1 MRNEF
6 DLKFNDMK
14 AKLDTWLNQLDSWK
28 TISNTFDS
36 AYGLLS
42 RLAIEKE
49 NLMSSMFN
57 GSLRFMKSQTA
68 ADYQNGRLMFG
79 SFDSINFNNSFQID
93 LTYLVNESGLNEN
106 KNWAI
111 T

>member
-1 MRNEF
+1 M
-6 DLKFNDMK
+6 
-14 AKLDTWLNQLDSWK
+14 SC
-28 TISNTFDS
+28 S
-36 AYGLLS
+36 AYSWAL
-42 RLAIEKE
+42 
-49 NLMSSMFN
+49 
-57 GSLRFMKSQTA
+57 Q
-68 ADYQNGRLMFG
+68 DYQNGRLMFG